1 MAPKPRSNLV
11 HFYASEITQRWQK
24 VLESIFEV
32 ADLLV
37 DAKQKLDP
45 RDWERL
51 MDELPFSDSVARKL
65 LVVGDDP
72 RLRKTRVYKLL
83 PSSYSTIYEI
93 TQLKGEELN
102 VALNEG
108 RISTR
113 MHRAQFIAWRNAHR
127 AGEKDTNALNK
138 IPDWV
143 SASMFAAISLYP
155 EGLLPI
161 NKALK
166 LKDELTSIWKRYGI
180 YGVDIRYGAQERRVL
195 QKARSELAGKF
206 RTEFQKAVA
215 NLNCQLDQDKLD
227 LIESALWQHRAR
239 EAGESLPY
247 PPEHPSS
254 IEHKNHP
261 YSLLRGWNYKCLLK
275 ETRDRRIITTWTSI
289 KDLEELGQAK
299 CLQLAI
305 GYLETKNFHEEWK
318 LQRTLESIA
327 NSKSKD
333 SKFAQHCLK
342 QLVGLQW

>member
-1 MAPKPRSNLV
+1 MAILAVGVTLGARGMAPKPRSNLV

-65 LVVGDDP
+65 LVIGDDP

-143 SASMFAAISLYP
+143 SASMFAAIF
-155 EGLLPI
+155 
-161 NKALK
+161 AL
-166 LKDELTSIWKRYGI
+166 SGR
-180 YGVDIRYGAQERRVL
+180 
-195 QKARSELAGKF
+195 
-206 RTEFQKAVA
+206 
-215 NLNCQLDQDKLD
+215 
-227 LIESALWQHRAR
+227 
-239 EAGESLPY
+239 
-247 PPEHPSS
+247 PPTH
-254 IEHKNHP
+254 
-261 YSLLRGWNYKCLLK
+261 
-275 ETRDRRIITTWTSI
+275 
-289 KDLEELGQAK
+289 
-299 CLQLAI
+299 
-305 GYLETKNFHEEWK
+305 
-318 LQRTLESIA
+318 
-327 NSKSKD
+327 
-333 SKFAQHCLK
+333 
-342 QLVGLQW
+342 